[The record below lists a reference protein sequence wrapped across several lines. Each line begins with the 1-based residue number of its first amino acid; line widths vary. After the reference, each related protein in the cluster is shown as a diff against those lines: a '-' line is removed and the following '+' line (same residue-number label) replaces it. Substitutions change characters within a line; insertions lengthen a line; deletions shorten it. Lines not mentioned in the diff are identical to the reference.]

1 MTDIITTA
9 VLLIVLPLVFNAL
22 FISLGVAFD
31 YPAILRRPTHE
42 VLNRFRRG
50 GSRLVLLWWAFA
62 MTPVLLVVLAG
73 ILPAALQGAETT
85 LLGLGTIIGV
95 LAGLVQCLGL
105 IRWPF
110 LVPYLARVNADPDA
124 SPQRKQA
131 VDIVFQAFHRYLG
144 VAVGEHLGL
153 LLTGA
158 WSILVGAAITQTHSL
173 PDWLGVV
180 GIVVGAVLMLCS
192 FEFVGTFESHGWPL
206 AARLT
211 PVAYILWSAW
221 LVTTGVTLL
230 L

>member
-1 MTDIITTA
+1 MSDIITTA

-31 YPAILRRPTHE
+31 YPAILRRPTQE
-42 VLNRFRRG
+42 VLSRFRRG

-62 MTPVLLVVLAG
+62 MTPVLLIVLAG
-73 ILPAALQGAETT
+73 ILPAALHGANGT
-85 LLGLGTIIGV
+85 LLGLGTLIGV

-131 VDIVFQAFHRYLG
+131 VEIVFQAFHRYLG

-153 LLTGA
+153 LFTGA
-158 WSILVGAAITQTHSL
+158 WSILVGAAITQTYLL
-173 PDWLGVV
+173 PDWLGVI
-180 GIVVGAVLMLCS
+180 GIVIGAVLMLCS
-192 FEFVGTFESHGWPL
+192 FEFVGSFESHGWAL

-211 PVAYILWSAW
+211 PVAYILWSVW
-221 LVTTGVTLL
+221 LITTGVTLL